1 MTDYK
6 LIMKRHPDD
15 AWKRRAKYRRVS
27 LGAYIYMHDR

>member
-27 LGAYIYMHDR
+27 SARCTG